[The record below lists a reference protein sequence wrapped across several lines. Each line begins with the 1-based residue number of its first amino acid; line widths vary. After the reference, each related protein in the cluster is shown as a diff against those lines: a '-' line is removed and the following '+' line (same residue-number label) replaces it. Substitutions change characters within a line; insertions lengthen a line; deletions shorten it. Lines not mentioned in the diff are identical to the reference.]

1 MSFLDNLE
9 NQLKAL
15 EAREAFDAAADQR
28 RRAAQEAG
36 RRDAELT
43 APFAES
49 LRNGPFTSE
58 LLTACRLI
66 GHPLR
71 LLVRPTWLG
80 DTLRLEAR
88 SKRVDLVPTPQGVI
102 ARFFEDGEEQAA
114 CKVDLKSNAA
124 DFARSWLE
132 GESQPGR

>member
-15 EAREAFDAAADQR
+15 EAREEFDAGAHQRQKAAR
-28 RRAAQEAG
+28 EAE

-58 LLTACRLI
+58 LLTACRVI

-88 SKRVDLVPTPQGVI
+88 DKRVDLVPTPRGVS
-102 ARFFEDGEEQAA
+102 AHFFVNGEEQAA
-114 CKVDLKSNAA
+114 RIVDLKSNAT
-124 DFARSWLE
+124 DFARSWLQ
-132 GESQPGR
+132 GG